1 MQRTHRQAMGVDPW
15 VDLLF
20 EVEGTPCDLFLYFF
34 GSRRFVLMHTIF
46 IGAIFVSQL
55 ILIKKY

>member
-1 MQRTHRQAMGVDPW
+1 MGVDPW